1 MGGIAWSIEKN
12 HFGAMK
18 KHESWGFTY
27 WAFDL
32 HSTIIKPN
40 YESGNIPS
48 EFYPFAKQVLQEISK
63 RDDIVMIIYT
73 CSHPHEIEQYKELFE
88 ANGIHFKYVNE
99 NPEVL
104 TDRDG
109 YGYYEKKFYFNV
121 LFEDKAGFDAE
132 NDWYEVAR
140 TLKFYDIVKENEI

>member
-12 HFGAMK
+12 HFGAME
-18 KHESWGFTY
+18 KHKSWDFTY

-32 HSTIIKPN
+32 HSTIVKPN
-40 YESGNIPS
+40 YESGNIPT
-48 EFYPFAKQVLQEISK
+48 EFYPLAKQVLQEISK
-63 RDDIVMIIYT
+63 RDDIVMIMYT

-88 ANGIHFKYVNE
+88 STGINFKYVNE

-104 TDRDG
+104 TDHNG

-132 NDWYEVAR
+132 NDWLQVAK
-140 TLKFYDIVKENEI
+140 TLKFYDILNKK